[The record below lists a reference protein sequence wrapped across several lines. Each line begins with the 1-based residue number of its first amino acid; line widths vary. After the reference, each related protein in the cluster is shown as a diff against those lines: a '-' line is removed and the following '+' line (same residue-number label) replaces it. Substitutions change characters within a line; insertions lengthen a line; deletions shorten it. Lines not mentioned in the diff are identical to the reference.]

1 MNPLPHLDAEGRP
14 QMVDI
19 GEKAD
24 TERVAIAEGYLRCNE
39 AAWSAIAER
48 RVKKGDVLLIAE
60 LAGVQG
66 AKRASD
72 LIPLC
77 HPLPIDAVNVQVE
90 LVPGGVHVRARVSTR
105 WRTGVEM
112 EALAATNAALLCV
125 YDMVKSLDRSMVLDG
140 ITLLHKSGGRS
151 GTYNRA

>member
-1 MNPLPHLDAEGRP
+1 
-14 QMVDI
+14 
-19 GEKAD
+19 
-24 TERVAIAEGYLRCNE
+24 
-39 AAWSAIAER
+39 
-48 RVKKGDVLLIAE
+48 
-60 LAGVQG
+60 
-66 AKRASD
+66 
-72 LIPLC
+72 
-77 HPLPIDAVNVQVE
+77 
-90 LVPGGVHVRARVSTR
+90 VSTR

>member
-1 MNPLPHLDAEGRP
+1 MSGLTHLDPEGRP

-24 TERVAIAEGYLRCNE
+24 TERVAAAEGFVRMGPV
-39 AAWSAIAER
+39 AWAAIAER

-60 LAGVQG
+60 LAGIQG
-66 AKRASD
+66 AKRAAD

-77 HPLPIDAVNVQVE
+77 HPLPLDGVQVKVE
-90 LVPGGVHVRARVSTR
+90 LIEGGVRIEATARTR

-112 EALAATNAALLCV
+112 EALTAVSAAALTI
-125 YDMVKSLDRSMVLDG
+125 YDMAKSLDRSMVIDG
-140 ITLLHKSGGRS
+140 ITLTHKAGGRS
-151 GTYNRA
+151 GTYTRA

>member
-1 MNPLPHLDAEGRP
+1 
-14 QMVDI
+14 
-19 GEKAD
+19 
-24 TERVAIAEGYLRCNE
+24 
-39 AAWSAIAER
+39 
-48 RVKKGDVLLIAE
+48 
-60 LAGVQG
+60 
-66 AKRASD
+66 
-72 LIPLC
+72 
-77 HPLPIDAVNVQVE
+77 VNVQVE
-90 LVPGGVHVRARVSTR
+90 LVPGGVYVRARVSTR